1 MYVVAEGDGVN
12 EPSTARLP
20 FVLMGGFNAV
30 VESPAITALTN
41 VVAFVDAIPSANPT
55 LAG

>member
-1 MYVVAEGDGVN
+1 MWSPKVTVVN
-12 EPSTARLP
+12 EPSTARLL
-20 FVLMGGFNAV
+20 FLLMGGFNAV